1 MISKVI
7 FNGKDLSEFGV
18 RFSGTETYG
27 APERKVTYESVPG
40 RNGSLIID
48 EGVYNNIDLTYSAM
62 IKDDF
67 KQNIRGLRDYL
78 LSVKGY
84 ARLEDTYSPETYY
97 MACYSNAVQLSAR
110 GKNNRW
116 AEFDITFSRKPQRF
130 LKVGERTAEF
140 TSSGIIY
147 NPTLFDAK
155 PFIRAYGHGD
165 LTVNGTKIT
174 IGGTTAYTDIDCDL
188 QDCYY
193 ISTNMNNYIIIDGYD
208 FPVLSP
214 GNNAITLGSG
224 ITRVIIT
231 PRWWHL

>member
-1 MISKVI
+1 M
-7 FNGKDLSEFGV
+7 
-18 RFSGTETYG
+18 
-27 APERKVTYESVPG
+27 
-40 RNGSLIID
+40 IID

-147 NPTLFDAK
+147 NPTLFES
-155 PFIRAYGHGD
+155 FF
-165 LTVNGTKIT
+165 
-174 IGGTTAYTDIDCDL
+174 
-188 QDCYY
+188 
-193 ISTNMNNYIIIDGYD
+193 GY
-208 FPVLSP
+208 PS
-214 GNNAITLGSG
+214 
-224 ITRVIIT
+224 
-231 PRWWHL
+231 